1 MSSKS
6 QKSVVDKCY
15 GLLEHEVNKMKIPDS
30 AVKRVYLR
38 FLRNKVEKELT
49 PEQYTKKLQEEG
61 VREIGKVNAPKSS
74 LKQSALITLNKQLTP
89 RNEHLVHPISKNAN
103 LSPIKES
110 QSPKRNS
117 PVKSPNKSPKN
128 SPVRPVSRTPK
139 KSLLSN

>member
-1 MSSKS
+1 MTSKS
-6 QKSVVDKCY
+6 QKNVVDKCY
-15 GLLEHEVNKMKIPDS
+15 QLLEHEVNKMKIPDS

-49 PEQYTKKLQEEG
+49 PEQYTKKLQDEG

-74 LKQSALITLNKQLTP
+74 VKQNALVSLNKQLTP
-89 RNEHLVHPISKNAN
+89 RNKYIEDIVSKKN

-128 SPVRPVSRTPK
+128 SPVRNTPRTPK